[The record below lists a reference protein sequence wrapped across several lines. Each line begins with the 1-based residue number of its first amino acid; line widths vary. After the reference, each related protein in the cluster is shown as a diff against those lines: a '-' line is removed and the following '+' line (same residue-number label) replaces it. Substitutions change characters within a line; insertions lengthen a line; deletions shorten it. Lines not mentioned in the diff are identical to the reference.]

1 MRLTERQQEYWR
13 RNLKVTA
20 FLLLIWFGV
29 TFVGSFF
36 ARELNAFVIL
46 GFPLGF
52 YLGAQGALIVYVAV
66 IFFYVRYM
74 NHLDREY
81 GVNEGED
88 E

>member
-1 MRLTERQQEYWR
+1 MRLTEKQQEYWKK
-13 RNLKVTA
+13 NLKVTA
-20 FLLLIWFGV
+20 WLLLLWFGV

-36 ARELNAFVIL
+36 ARELNGFVIL

-52 YLGAQGALIVYVAV
+52 YLGAQGSLVVYVLV
-66 IFFYVRYM
+66 ILFYVRYM
-74 NHLDREY
+74 NHLDQEY